1 MSDTTLFEYYDHS
14 IMSEVN
20 REFTPELIKELKSF
34 MVERYVDNME
44 TKDLVEYVTDDLDRY
59 YEKMDDKQFLDEAS
73 DYWEDHF
80 SDVVDEVEEYAKCD
94 FKKDIRDVYLES
106 LSEGKDLDDYGSKVD
121 ALVDSMGVTDKKE
134 STVHRRKDLDSL

>member
-34 MVERYVDNME
+34 MVESYVDNMS
-44 TKDLVEYVTDDLDRY
+44 TKDLVAYVMDDLDRY
-59 YEKMDDKQFLDEAS
+59 YGKMDDKQFLDEAS

-94 FKKDIRDVYLES
+94 FKKDRKEDYLDS
-106 LSEGKDLDDYGSKVD
+106 LSECKDLDDYGSKVD
-121 ALVDSMGVTDKKE
+121 ALVDSMSVTDNKE
-134 STVHRRKDLDSL
+134 STVHRRKDLDLL